1 MMLNWR
7 EKKKSAAISKGNFSR
22 GAPESFR
29 GLLSLAAG
37 NLSLKDCYIHISQR
51 KTGRLISF
59 HLS

>member
-1 MMLNWR
+1 MYEVKLAG
-7 EKKKSAAISKGNFSR
+7 KKSARVTS
-22 GAPESFR
+22 PEGSFR